1 MARLCTPLPES
12 PDTPLEGPPWGF
24 TWIGAISSL
33 DYYIRLEQAAI
44 EADEA
49 KGWYVEFSKFQLRDL
64 VLVREYLLTEHEEKM
79 GYPFQ
84 YKYPTPVAGQ
94 DS

>member
-12 PDTPLEGPPWGF
+12 PGTPLEGPPWGF

-84 YKYPTPVAGQ
+84 YNYSTPVAGQ

>member
-1 MARLCTPLPES
+1 
-12 PDTPLEGPPWGF
+12 
-24 TWIGAISSL
+24 
-33 DYYIRLEQAAI
+33 
-44 EADEA
+44 
-49 KGWYVEFSKFQLRDL
+49 

-84 YKYPTPVAGQ
+84 YNYSTPVAGQ